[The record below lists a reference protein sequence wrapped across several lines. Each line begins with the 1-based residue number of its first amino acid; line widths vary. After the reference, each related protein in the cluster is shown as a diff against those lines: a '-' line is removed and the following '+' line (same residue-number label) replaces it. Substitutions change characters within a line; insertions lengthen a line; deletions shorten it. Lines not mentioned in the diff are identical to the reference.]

1 MSDLLSSLI
10 TPALIG
16 LLITASFLVIVND
29 WRLGFMALAAQYLL
43 AAVLIAQIAV
53 WQVVVVKIIA
63 GLLSVGIL
71 YLTGAEVNFGRKI
84 KEEGRTKKEETPATT
99 FGQQPPSANNQP
111 LSARFEFPTG
121 LPFRVLAVLMVSIAA
136 WNIATQSDFVLHG
149 IPSWLNVAGYLL
161 IALSLLNLGLTEEP
175 MNAGL
180 GLLTLLTGFGIFYTA
195 VEPSLAVVALLA
207 AVDFVIALAVGYLA
221 FLHYAAVEVE
231 QEVSR

>member
-1 MSDLLSSLI
+1 MSNLLSSLV

-16 LLITASFLVIVND
+16 LLITAAFLVIVND
-29 WRLGFMALAAQYLL
+29 WRLGFVALAAQYLL

-53 WQVVVVKIIA
+53 WQVVVVKILA

-71 YLTGAEVNFGRKI
+71 YLTGAEVHFGRKVEQPI
-84 KEEGRTKKEETPATT
+84 PEGLAPAATR
-99 FGQQPPSANNQP
+99 FSA
-111 LSARFEFPTG
+111 LFEFPTG
-121 LPFRVLAVLMVSIAA
+121 LPFRVLAVLMVSLAA
-136 WNIATQSDFVLHG
+136 WNIATQSNFVLQG

-221 FLHYAAVEVE
+221 YLHYAAAEKE
-231 QEVSR
+231 ASR

>member
-1 MSDLLSSLI
+1 MSNLLSSLI

-29 WRLGFMALAAQYLL
+29 WRLGFIALAAQYLL

-71 YLTGAEVNFGRKI
+71 YLTGAEVHFGRKVSPPLP
-84 KEEGRTKKEETPATT
+84 EGAEAAPA
-99 FGQQPPSANNQP
+99 
-111 LSARFEFPTG
+111 SARFEFPTG
-121 LPFRVLAVLMVSIAA
+121 LPFRVLAVLMVSLAA

-221 FLHYAAVEVE
+221 FLHYAAVEKE
-231 QEVSR
+231 ASR

>member
-1 MSDLLSSLI
+1 MMSNLLTSLI

-16 LLITASFLVIVND
+16 LLITASFLVIIND
-29 WRLGFMALAAQYLL
+29 WRLGFVALAAQYLL

-53 WQVVVVKIIA
+53 WQVVVVKILA

-71 YLTGAEVNFGRKI
+71 YLTGAEVNFGRKVAQPRP
-84 KEEGRTKKEETPATT
+84 EGAAPA
-99 FGQQPPSANNQP
+99 
-111 LSARFEFPTG
+111 SARFEFPTG
-121 LPFRVLAVLMVSIAA
+121 LPFRVLAVLMVSLAA
-136 WNIATQSDFVLHG
+136 WNIATQSNFVLQG

-221 FLHYAAVEVE
+221 FLHYAAAEKE
-231 QEVSR
+231 ASR

>member
-1 MSDLLSSLI
+1 MSNLLSSLI

-29 WRLGFMALAAQYLL
+29 WRLGFIALAAQYLL

-71 YLTGAEVNFGRKI
+71 YLTGAEVHFGRKVVLPRP
-84 KEEGRTKKEETPATT
+84 EGTESLPA
-99 FGQQPPSANNQP
+99 
-111 LSARFEFPTG
+111 SARFEFPTG
-121 LPFRVLAVLMVSIAA
+121 LPFRVLAVLMVSLAA

-221 FLHYAAVEVE
+221 FLHYAAVEKE
-231 QEVSR
+231 ASR